1 MTSSTSSSKRK
12 NRKPFRLYSAGFLG
26 FLVLFAAL
34 EVSVFRDIYFYG
46 IEYRSM
52 AGQFAELDYSF
63 RQADPAR
70 IETIILG
77 DSQSKDAL
85 RPDLLA
91 AASGRD
97 PAAIFNFSLSGGK
110 AFEIYHTY
118 KKYAGSMPHVKQAI
132 VVVNEHQIN
141 DHNIENDPKFRLY
154 AGLSD
159 RLKVM
164 DKDNYGELLIGW
176 VSKAFDMRSVWS
188 KMLQSYWNDTLPKRP
203 LPEVWKPGGL
213 RAETQLEQGGLTPE
227 YAEKRAD
234 GWFEQYDIEGL
245 QAESLDNLLRELKE
259 RGIRTVV
266 VQIPRSEMFEETVR
280 RKYGALQQAYFDKVR
295 SLASQ
300 YGAEF
305 VIMSNEGLALEEH
318 FRDTNHVNPKGAEIV
333 SRRVAER
340 WLQED

>member
-1 MTSSTSSSKRK
+1 MSSFTSSSDKKKR
-12 NRKPFRLYSAGFLG
+12 RPLRVFSAGLLG
-26 FLVLFAAL
+26 FIVLLAAL
-34 EVSVFRDIYFYG
+34 EASLFRNIYFYG

-52 AGQFAELDYSF
+52 TGQFAELDYSF

-91 AASGRD
+91 AAASRD
-97 PAAIFNFSLSGGK
+97 PASIFNFSLNGGK

-118 KKYAGSMPHVKQAI
+118 RKYADQMPNVKQAI

-141 DHNIENDPKFRLY
+141 DHNIENDPKFRFY

-164 DKDNYGELLIGW
+164 DAENYGELLLGW

-188 KMLQSYWNDTLPKRP
+188 KMLQAHLNGTLPKRP
-203 LPEVWKPGGL
+203 LEEIWKPGGL
-213 RAETQLEQGGLTPE
+213 RAETQLEKDGFTPE

-234 GWFEQYDIEGL
+234 AWFEQYNIEGL
-245 QAESLDNLLRELKE
+245 QTESLENLLRELKN

-266 VQIPRSEMFEETVR
+266 VQIPRSELFEETIR
-280 RKYGALQQAYFDKVR
+280 RKYGDLQQAYFDKVR
-295 SLASQ
+295 SLAEQ

-305 VIMSNEGLALEEH
+305 AVLSNEGLVLEEH

-340 WLQED
+340 WLQ